1 MSATRILPLIG
12 KVSATCFTR
21 VWLGVLTLAV
31 VLSLASGGVLLAQG
45 EDEPSLPSPVELEG
59 NDLVTRDGVQLTA
72 TFYPGNRGQESV
84 PVILLHMSKGDRKEY
99 AGLAPYLQEQ
109 GCAVLVPD
117 LRGHGS
123 STVVFVGNT
132 TRELDAA
139 RMPPEQFTRMV
150 TYDMETLRSFLKK
163 KDGEGE
169 LDIEKLCL
177 VGAEMGASVAVCWAR
192 NDWSWP
198 PLLGQGKQGQYVKAM
213 VLISPKWTF
222 PGLKLRD
229 ALAHPAVRS
238 KLSVLIVVGAGSS
251 RDVADAK
258 RVYSVLKP
266 FHPDPPPGE
275 ATEKQDLFF
284 GRLSTKLQGTKMLGV
299 RALNLERSIARFIEL
314 RLTNKTF
321 P

>member
-1 MSATRILPLIG
+1 MSTTRILPLIG
-12 KVSATCFTR
+12 KVPEAFFPR
-21 VWLGVLTLAV
+21 GWLGVLTVAV
-31 VLSLASGGVLLAQG
+31 VLPLANAGVLLAQG
-45 EDEPSLPSPVELEG
+45 EEEVSLPSPVELEG

-84 PVILLHMSKGDRKEY
+84 PVILLHMWKGDRKEY

-117 LRGHGS
+117 LRGHGA

-139 RMPPEQFTRMV
+139 KMPPDQFTRMV

-163 KDGEGE
+163 KDQEGE
-169 LDIEKLCL
+169 LNIEKLCL

-192 NDWSWP
+192 NDWNWP
-198 PLLGQGKQGQYVKAM
+198 PLLGQGKQGQYVKAL

-238 KLSVLIVVGAGSS
+238 RLSVLIVVGGGSS
-251 RDVADAK
+251 REVADAK
-258 RVYSVLKP
+258 RVNAVLKP
-266 FHPDPPPGE
+266 FHPDPPPEE

-284 GRLSTKLQGTKMLGV
+284 GRLDTKLQGTKMLGV

-314 RLTNKTF
+314 RLTTKSF